1 MFLNDCICLAQAYLQ
16 NSPLIVLGSGASVPY
31 GLPSMK
37 MLALEIC
44 KKHSSIDD
52 EGFDNFC
59 DLLNDGYDL
68 ESALDKSTLK
78 EETLNLI
85 REIVWECINKC
96 DLKFFENNTM
106 YNDFAIAK
114 LFNKVIKP
122 APNKVSVVT
131 TNYDRIAEYAADV
144 INATIITGF
153 EGSLIRKL
161 EVPSQSTFIKR
172 IRARERIV
180 EIWKVHG
187 SLDWF
192 FTDDGEI
199 RSYPLSTKI
208 PPNHSPMIIPP
219 GKDKYNKTHS
229 EPYRTIIAQADTA
242 FLRAGSYLC
251 IGYGFND
258 EHIQPKLLNE
268 IRQGKAVVVLVKK
281 MTDACRKY
289 IIDSEI
295 KKYIIFESADN
306 GKTAVYTNG
315 WNGLYDGEFWKLNEF
330 INIW

>member
-1 MFLNDCICLAQAYLQ
+1 MFLNDCISLAQAYLQ

-199 RSYPLSTKI
+199 ESYPLSTKI